1 MAATAAMISQVRQ
14 QANEPA
20 ESSLYSD
27 ETIRTLIERYP
38 LIDSEGYDPDDDD
51 WTATYDTS
59 AATADL
65 WQIKAG
71 ALADVVDMSADGI
84 SASLSQRYGQHV
96 SQARFWRSRSAVRG
110 VTLRTGMSRA
120 DITIT
125 ETVTMDD
132 LD

>member
-1 MAATAAMISQVRQ
+1 MSATAAMISQVRQ
-14 QANEPA
+14 QANEPVA
-20 ESSLYSD
+20 SSLYSD
-27 ETIRTLIERYP
+27 ETIRELIERYP
-38 LIDSEGYDPDDDD
+38 LIDSDGYDPDDDN

-71 ALADVVDMSADGI
+71 ALADTVDMSADGI
-84 SASLSQRYGQHV
+84 SASLSQRHGQHV
-96 SQARFWRSRSAVRG
+96 LQARFWRSRSAVRG
-110 VTLRTGMSRA
+110 VTIRAGLSRA
-120 DITIT
+120 DIAIG